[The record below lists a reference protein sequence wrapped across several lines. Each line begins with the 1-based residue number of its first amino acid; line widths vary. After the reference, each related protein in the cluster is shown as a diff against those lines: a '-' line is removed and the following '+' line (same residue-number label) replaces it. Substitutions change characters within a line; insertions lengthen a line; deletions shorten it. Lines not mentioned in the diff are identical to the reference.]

1 MPLVHA
7 LLLGRSVDAQCQLTG
22 LEEFGFTMNRL
33 NSSVLPLALL
43 IVFASVSNA
52 QDGTTPPPSTPPAA
66 QSDGGSIDMMGV
78 RGYLL
83 GPGDILAIKVFGEPQ
98 LDTELEVR
106 DDGNIEFPFVET
118 PIVAKC
124 RTDRAVRDD
133 IVSGLAKFIRNPQV
147 SLRIKERRSRPPA
160 VVFGAVRVPQRIQ
173 MQRRVR
179 LLDVLAFSGGVVKE
193 QAGNTVMVKHTE
205 PLLCSEGG
213 AEPVSTA
220 VAAISEEDFS
230 VYTLSDLDAG
240 RPEANPYVN
249 PGDIVIV
256 PEAPPIYIT
265 GSVVAPQ
272 GVRLK
277 DHLSLTQALAMVG
290 GVRKEAKKKEITIR
304 RLKPN
309 SSERDM
315 ITVNFEAIQKQQQKD
330 IELQAYDIVEV
341 GEAGAFSRERIGDT
355 MLGLATGGLS
365 SGVSS
370 AFSGLPMRVLY

>member
-1 MPLVHA
+1 MK
-7 LLLGRSVDAQCQLTG
+7 RI
-22 LEEFGFTMNRL
+22 
-33 NSSVLPLALL
+33 SSSILPLALV
-43 IVFASVSNA
+43 IVFALVGNA
-52 QDGTTPPPSTPPAA
+52 QEGTTPPPSTPPSVP
-66 QSDGGSIDMMGV
+66 SDTGSLDMMGV

-124 RTDRAVRDD
+124 RTDHAVRDD
-133 IVSGLAKFIRNPQV
+133 IVIGLAKFIRNPQV
-147 SLRIKERRSRPPA
+147 SVRIKERRSRPPA

-179 LLDVLAFSGGVVKE
+179 LLDILAFSGGVVKD

-213 AEPVSTA
+213 PEPAPNT
-220 VAAISEEDFS
+220 VATISEDDFS
-230 VYTLSDLDAG
+230 AYDLDDLAAG

-265 GSVVAPQ
+265 GSVLSPQ
-272 GVRLK
+272 GVRLRE
-277 DHLSLTQALAMVG
+277 HLSLTQALAMVG
-290 GVRKEAKKKEITIR
+290 GVRKEAKKREVTIR

-309 SSERDM
+309 SSDRET
-315 ITVNFEAIQKQQQKD
+315 IVVNFEAIQKQQQKD

-341 GEAGAFSRERIGDT
+341 GEASAFSKERIGQT

-365 SGVSS
+365 SGIGS
-370 AFSGLPMRVLY
+370 AFSTLPVRVLY

>member
-1 MPLVHA
+1 MPPPV
-7 LLLGRSVDAQCQLTG
+7 V
-22 LEEFGFTMNRL
+22 
-33 NSSVLPLALL
+33 
-43 IVFASVSNA
+43 
-52 QDGTTPPPSTPPAA
+52 TPPPT
-66 QSDGGSIDMMGV
+66 QSDAGSLDMMGV

-83 GPGDILAIKVFGEPQ
+83 GPGDILSIKVFGEPQ

-124 RTDRAVRDD
+124 RTDHAVRDD
-133 IVSGLAKFIRNPQV
+133 IVTGLAKFIRNPQV
-147 SLRIKERRSRPPA
+147 SVRIKDRRSRPPA

-179 LLDVLAFSGGVVKE
+179 LLDILAFSGGVVKE
-193 QAGNTVMVKHTE
+193 QAGSTVMVKHTE
-205 PLLCSEGG
+205 PLLCSEGDTDPSSPKV
-213 AEPVSTA
+213 ASISDDDFA
-220 VAAISEEDFS
+220 V
-230 VYTLSDLDAG
+230 YDLNDLAAG

-265 GSVVAPQ
+265 GSVVSPQ
-272 GVRLK
+272 GVRYRER
-277 DHLSLTQALAMVG
+277 LSLTQALAMVG
-290 GVRKEAKKKEITIR
+290 GVRKEAKKREVTVR

-309 SSERDM
+309 SSEREM
-315 ITVNFEAIQKQQQKD
+315 IVVNFEAIQKQKEKD

-355 MLGLATGGLS
+355 MIGLATGGLS
-365 SGVSS
+365 TGISS
-370 AFSGLPMRVLY
+370 AMSLPVRVLY